1 MTAYV
6 EQFRRSEVGVDP
18 IEGRL
23 QIPRL
28 LLPDDQ
34 ARRKR
39 WRTSVEVRLL
49 RTFHDILPMSSA
61 YSSAV
66 RPPQSCKSSGQ
77 LRAAQGT
84 WPQPHLVWIRRAA
97 QIDRGSVDQ
106 PGTYSAM
113 LSRDSRLRR
122 SRQAPFQTRVR
133 AREVERW
140 RPVVS
145 FGVRPRKSQ
154 SAPPQTRIPSTR
166 CQCVSRR
173 ETFALRQDNLAA
185 QPQHCL

>member
-1 MTAYV
+1 M
-6 EQFRRSEVGVDP
+6 
-18 IEGRL
+18 EGRL
-23 QIPRL
+23 QILWL

-49 RTFHDILPMSSA
+49 RTFHDILLPMSSA
-61 YSSAV
+61 YSSAA
-66 RPPQSCKSSGQ
+66 RLPQSCKSSRQ

-133 AREVERW
+133 
-140 RPVVS
+140 
-145 FGVRPRKSQ
+145 
-154 SAPPQTRIPSTR
+154 
-166 CQCVSRR
+166 
-173 ETFALRQDNLAA
+173 
-185 QPQHCL
+185 